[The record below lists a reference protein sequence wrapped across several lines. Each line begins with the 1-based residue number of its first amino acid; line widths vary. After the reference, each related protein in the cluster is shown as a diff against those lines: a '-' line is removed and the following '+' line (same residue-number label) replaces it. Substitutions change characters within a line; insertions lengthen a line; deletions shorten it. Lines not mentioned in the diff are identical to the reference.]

1 MPDYDPLRPK
11 ERENRYLSTL
21 SRYLPMVQCEGSEV
35 NFRDARRVVIRAN
48 CFLITIRRLLKPP
61 LTTFTRRTAAATVT
75 LFHQR
80 LLLLRHYGKRATDV
94 TLTRSE
100 SVASNS
106 ERVRRGTT
114 LFKLLTSTLFWV
126 DRYSVAVNSWVS
138 SWKFWDWRTIG
149 LRSCIKFASGST
161 LQLDSSRL
169 PHIPTL
175 LPASIS
181 GSLCL

>member
-1 MPDYDPLRPK
+1 VPDYDPLRPK

-80 LLLLRHYGKRATDV
+80 LLLLRHYGKWLQ

-106 ERVRRGTT
+106 ERVSRGTT
-114 LFKLLTSTLFWV
+114 LSKLLTSTLFRV
-126 DRYSVAVNSWVS
+126 DRYT
-138 SWKFWDWRTIG
+138 F
-149 LRSCIKFASGST
+149 
-161 LQLDSSRL
+161 
-169 PHIPTL
+169 
-175 LPASIS
+175 
-181 GSLCL
+181 